1 MRQANGREKKDK
13 RYPLHPS
20 TGIYSIP
27 KEGITYQE
35 GERGNTQICTYP
47 NFPE

>member
-13 RYPLHPS
+13 RYPLHPPLV
-20 TGIYSIP
+20 YVP